1 MILLADKVSKSFG
14 GRTLYEGATLQL
26 NAGQRWA
33 LVGPN
38 GAGKTTLLKIIM
50 GVETPDEGTVSFQ
63 KGTSVGYLEQ
73 EAKLAGV
80 NLLMNKPMFRSSL
93 ISAFNQALGI
103 KEAEKEEPE
112 EEEFDLSG
120 KRILL
125 AEDNAINTEVA
136 QLLLKSKG
144 ADVDVAENGLRA
156 LEKLAKSEEGY
167 YDAILMDI
175 RMPIMDGLTASRS
188 IRNLSNKDAA
198 NIPIIAMTAN
208 AFDDDVDKSKA
219 AGMNAHLAKPIDP
232 KRLFR
237 TLVELIR
244 SHEQNPGEMTWS
256 GRY

>member
-1 MILLADKVSKSFG
+1 MILIDWKMPGMDGIETAREIRKVVGADV
-14 GRTLYEGATLQL
+14 TI
-26 NAGQRWA
+26 
-33 LVGPN
+33 
-38 GAGKTTLLKIIM
+38 IIM
-50 GVETPDEGTVSFQ
+50 TAYDWASI
-63 KGTSVGYLEQ
+63 EQ

-120 KRILL
+120 KRVLL

-167 YDAILMDI
+167 YAAILMDI

-208 AFDDDVDKSKA
+208 AFDDDVNKSKA